1 MKSTEVAINSGFLG
15 QQWVKRVNI
24 RDIGEFGLIQR
35 IRRWMAT
42 SGSDLIKGIGDD
54 AAVMEMGDKALLATT
69 DILIEGIHF
78 RRSWIDAYSLGKKAI
93 LVNLSD
99 IAAMGGT
106 PKYFLVSLGL
116 PKSLPTSYVSQLY
129 RGLKEGAK
137 SSRTDLV
144 GGDTSLS
151 PKIILNIALLG
162 EGRKQNLLFRSG
174 ARVGNDLWVSG
185 TLGDSGLG
193 LRMLRKKR
201 ARGISKKLIERH
213 LSPTPRLQLG
223 QALAN
228 HHLATAMID
237 VSDGLLIDTSHLLAE
252 SGVGVLIFE
261 DKIPLSREY
270 QRFVHL
276 YSRDPYRFALTGGED
291 YELLFTAPP
300 QNRDRIS
307 SLSHSLKLP
316 LTCIGEILPKKRRL
330 LVAKKDGKGHSPSCL
345 GFDHFR

>member
-1 MKSTEVAINSGFLG
+1 MKK
-15 QQWVKRVNI
+15 VKI

-42 SGSDLIKGIGDD
+42 SRTDLIRGIGDD
-54 AAVMEMGDKALLATT
+54 AAVMEMGEWALLATT

-78 RRSWIDAYSLGKKAI
+78 DRSWIDPYSLGKKAI
-93 LVNLSD
+93 LVNVSD

-116 PKSLPTSYVSQLY
+116 PKGLPISYVSQLY

-137 SSRTDLV
+137 SFRTELV

-162 EGRKQNLLFRSG
+162 EGKKQNLLFRNG
-174 ARVGNDLWVSG
+174 ARVGHDLWVSG

-193 LRMLRKKR
+193 LRMLGKKHTQGTSR
-201 ARGISKKLIERH
+201 KLIERH
-213 LSPTPRLQLG
+213 LSPTPRLRLG
-223 QALAN
+223 QALAH

-237 VSDGLLIDTSHLLAE
+237 VSDGLLIDTSHLLEE
-252 SGVGVLIFE
+252 SGVGALIFE

-270 QRFVHL
+270 KKFVHL
-276 YSRDPYRFALTGGED
+276 YSRSLYRCALTGGED
-291 YELLFTAPP
+291 YELLFTAKR
-300 QNRDRIS
+300 QNRGWIS
-307 SLSHSLKLP
+307 SLSRSLKVP
-316 LTCIGEILPKKRRL
+316 LTCIGEILPKKRKL
-330 LVAKKDGKGHSPSCL
+330 LVARGGGKIYSPSNL
-345 GFDHFR
+345 GFDHFK

>member
-1 MKSTEVAINSGFLG
+1 M
-15 QQWVKRVNI
+15 KRVNI

-35 IRRWMAT
+35 IRRWMAASRT
-42 SGSDLIKGIGDD
+42 DLVRGIGDD
-54 AAVMEMGDKALLATT
+54 VAVMEMGEKVLLATT

-78 RRSWIDAYSLGKKAI
+78 HRAWIDPTSLGKKAI
-93 LVNLSD
+93 GVNVSD

-116 PKSLPTSYVSQLY
+116 PKSLPISYVSQLY

-137 SSRTDLV
+137 LFRTDLV

-151 PKIILNIALLG
+151 PKIILNIVLLG
-162 EGRKQNLLFRSG
+162 EGKKKNLLFRNGS
-174 ARVGNDLWVSG
+174 RVGNDLWVSG
-185 TLGDSGLG
+185 TFGDSGLG
-193 LRMLRKKR
+193 LRMLGKNR
-201 ARGISKKLIERH
+201 ARGTSKKLIKRH
-213 LSPTPRLQLG
+213 LSPTPRLRLG

-237 VSDGLLIDTSHLLAE
+237 VSDGLLIDTSHLLEE
-252 SGVGVLIFE
+252 SGVGALIFE

-270 QRFVHL
+270 KKFVHL
-276 YSRDPYRFALTGGED
+276 YSRSPYRFALTGGED

-330 LVAKKDGKGHSPSCL
+330 LVARGDGKVYSPSSL
-345 GFDHFR
+345 GFDHFK